1 MVIIITGATHC
12 GKTLAAQ
19 RLLERLK
26 YPYLSIDHLKMGLI
40 RSKNTALSVED
51 DKGLTEYL
59 WPIVAEMIKTVIENG
74 QNIIVEGGYVPFDWR
89 NSFSEEYLPQIKLVC
104 LAMSESYI
112 EANFENIKA
121 HSSDIEKRLDGS
133 ELTCERLKTDNRF
146 YIAGFSRAGENVCII
161 NENYEKTLDEIL
173 NNF

>member
-74 QNIIVEGGYVPFDWR
+74 QNIIIEGCYVPFDWR

-104 LAMSESYI
+104 LAMSANYI
-112 EANFENIKA
+112 ETNFENIKT

-133 ELTCERLKTDNRF
+133 DFTCERLKNDNRF
-146 YIAGFSRAGENVCII
+146 YIDGFRGAGENVCII

>member
-40 RSKNTALSVED
+40 RSKNTALGVDD

-74 QNIIVEGGYVPFDWR
+74 QNIIVEGCYVPFDWR
-89 NSFSEEYLPQIKLVC
+89 NSFSEEYLSEIRLVC
-104 LAMSESYI
+104 LAMSDGYI
-112 EANFENIKA
+112 ETNFERIKA

-133 ELTCERLKTDNRF
+133 DFTCERLKNDNRF
-146 YIAGFSRAGENVCII
+146 YIDGFGRSGENVCVI
-161 NENYEKTLDEIL
+161 NENYEKSLDEIL
-173 NNF
+173 NSF